1 MKKSKPDKNTLREL
15 VKDEESFNR
24 LMELLDKENGNSFEC
39 LNDFFSISEDF
50 FTRIS
55 DNKNRTVQLSD
66 SVKFVT
72 GYTSDELLKKP
83 GNVTSLVLEEDLP
96 SVKKMLTRIE
106 TENNFISGNNIYR
119 LRKKDNNV
127 IWIKETISVE
137 RDSKSSPAKT
147 FCLFSEI
154 TELKKSEIDFEAS
167 KEKLIEVNKMKDRF
181 LSIVSHDLR
190 APFTSLLGFSEILI
204 NEPNLP
210 FDERIEYLKYI
221 YDASKTQLQLINHLL
236 DWSKLQTGKIT
247 IEPKRI
253 NARELISNCISVLT
267 GAAIRK
273 DIEIKSDIP
282 HDVFIFA
289 DERLLSQAVT
299 NLINNSIKF
308 TGLGKKIYVSV
319 NTFKEGMNEIVV
331 RDEGVGISD
340 ENQDKLFRIDK
351 KFSLEGTSGEKGSGL
366 GLALVKEIIEKHGGD
381 IWFYSKLGEGSEFH
395 ITVPEAKNIVVLVE
409 DDVTL
414 RQLYKKMISNLI
426 SNFKVIEAEN
436 GYEAMGIILNQ
447 SPSLVITDHDMP
459 LMNGIQ
465 LVEAMRKKDSNRNV
479 PVIVISAKLN
489 DDIIKK
495 YSELNVDKIIP
506 KPFKQA
512 ELIKCIKE
520 SVI

>member
-1 MKKSKPDKNTLREL
+1 MGKSKPDKNTLREL
-15 VKDEESFNR
+15 VKDDESLNR
-24 LMELLDKENGNSFEC
+24 LLEILGSEKSDYFSC
-39 LNDFFSISEDF
+39 LNDFFNNSPEY
-50 FTRIS
+50 FTRIT
-55 DNKNRTVQLSD
+55 DNKSKSVIISD
-66 SVKFVT
+66 SVQNVT
-72 GYTSDELLKKP
+72 GYSVSELNEIP
-83 GNVTSLVLEEDLP
+83 GNITSLVLEEDLP
-96 SVKKMLTRIE
+96 SVKKFITKIE
-106 TENNFISGNNIYR
+106 TENNFNSGYITYR
-119 LRKKDNNV
+119 LKTKEDEI
-127 IWIKETISVE
+127 IWLKETISVE
-137 RDSKSSPAKT
+137 RDSKNSPVKI
-147 FCLFSEI
+147 FSMFSEI
-154 TELKKSEIDFEAS
+154 TKLKESEIDFIGS
-167 KEKLIEVNKMKDRF
+167 KENLIEINKMKDRF

-221 YDASKTQLQLINHLL
+221 YEASKTQLQLINHLL
-236 DWSKLQTGKIT
+236 EWSKLQTGKIVL
-247 IEPKRI
+247 EPKRI
-253 NARELISNCISVLT
+253 NAKGLISNCISVLT
-267 GAAIRK
+267 GAAMRK
-273 DIEIKSDIP
+273 NIEIKSDVSP
-282 HDVFIFA
+282 DVFIFA

-299 NLINNSIKF
+299 NLISNSIKF
-308 TGLGKKIYVSV
+308 TGEGKKIYVSV

-331 RDEGVGISD
+331 RDEGIGISD
-340 ENQDKLFRIDK
+340 ENQDKIFRIDK
-351 KFSLEGTSGEKGSGL
+351 KFSLEGTKGEKGSGL

-395 ITVPEAKNIVVLVE
+395 ITVAEAKNVVVLVE
-409 DDVTL
+409 DDITL

-436 GYEAMGIILNQ
+436 GYEAMSIILNQ

-465 LVEAMRKKDSNRNV
+465 LVEAMRKKDSNKNV

-489 DDIIKK
+489 DQVIKR
-495 YSELNVDKIIP
+495 YGELNVHQIIP

>member
-1 MKKSKPDKNTLREL
+1 MGKSEPDKNKLREL
-15 VKDEESFNR
+15 VKDEESLNR
-24 LMELLDKENGNSFEC
+24 LLEIFDNSNTSNLSC
-39 LNDFFSISEDF
+39 VNDFFNNSSEF

-55 DNKNRTVQLSD
+55 DNNNKSVEFSS
-66 SVKFVT
+66 SVKNVT
-72 GYTSDELLKKP
+72 GFSPAELYKKP
-83 GNVTSLVLEEDLP
+83 GNITSIVIEEDLP
-96 SVKKMLTRIE
+96 SVKKFLVRIE
-106 TENNFISGNNIYR
+106 TENNFTSGDITFR
-119 LRKKDNNV
+119 LKRKDNKI
-127 IWIKETISVE
+127 IWIKENVHVE
-137 RDSKSSPAKT
+137 RNSDSTSSRI
-147 FCLFSEI
+147 FSLYSEV
-154 TELKKSEIDFEAS
+154 TDFKKSEIDYTES
-167 KEKLIEVNKMKDRF
+167 KDKLVEINKMKDRF
-181 LSIVSHDLR
+181 LAIVSHDLR

-210 FDERIEYLKYI
+210 FDERVEYLKYI
-221 YDASKTQLQLINHLL
+221 YEASKTQLQLINHLL

-253 NARELISNCISVLT
+253 NAKSLVSNCISVLT

-273 DIEIKSDIP
+273 DIEIKSTLP
-282 HDVFIFA
+282 PDVFIFA

-308 TGLGKKIYVSV
+308 TGQGKKIYVGV
-319 NTFKEGMNEIVV
+319 NTFKEGMIEIVV
-331 RDEGVGISD
+331 RDEGIGISE

-351 KFSLEGTSGEKGSGL
+351 KFSLEGTRGEKGSGL

-395 ITVPEAKNIVVLVE
+395 ITVPEAKNVVVLVE
-409 DDVTL
+409 DDATL
-414 RQLYKKMISNLI
+414 RQLYTKMISNLI

-436 GYEAMGIILNQ
+436 GYEAMSIILNQ

-465 LVEAMRKKDSNRNV
+465 LVEAMRKKDTNKNV

-489 DDIIKK
+489 DEIIKR
-495 YSELNVDKIIP
+495 YGELKVDNIIN

-512 ELIKCIKE
+512 ELIRCIKE